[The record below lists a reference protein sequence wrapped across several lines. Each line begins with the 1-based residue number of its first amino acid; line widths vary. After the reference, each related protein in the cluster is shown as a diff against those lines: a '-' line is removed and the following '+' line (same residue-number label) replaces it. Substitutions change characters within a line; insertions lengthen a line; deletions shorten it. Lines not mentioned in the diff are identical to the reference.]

1 MRIKREYGFFLIPIA
16 ILISASSG
24 RNPQSPPQQL
34 EIATGVWEGMELR
47 YIKGRVVQLSFC
59 KSLPAVQPLRIS

>member
-47 YIKGRVVQLSFC
+47 YIKGEAIIMAKPGQASCATFFL
-59 KSLPAVQPLRIS
+59 